1 MLIFRR
7 LNFIGFIVL
16 PNPNYEEGEKV
27 RVMLDF
33 GPKLPKQPNHI
44 LSQVF

>member
-27 RVMLDF
+27 GGGGMLDF
-33 GPKLPKQPNHI
+33 GPKLPKQRNHI
-44 LSQVF
+44 LC